1 MSLKQTVL
9 LGLTGSIG
17 MGKSTTAAMFL
28 KQGIPVWDADSTVH
42 KLYAKNGAAV
52 KFFNQEIPS
61 AVLNGEVSRVIL
73 KKLIKED
80 INNLKKIEQIVHPL
94 VAKDRLTFIEN
105 SKKYNAPLIVL
116 DIPLLFETGFYK
128 LVDYIAVVTVDY
140 TTQKQRVLDRESMT
154 EEMDATIY
162 QVMYGVYLANLDAF
176 IGSNLTSIRA
186 DKDFNK
192 PDKVMIQMMDP
203 ASAQQMVESF
213 LN

>member
-52 KFFNQEIPS
+52 EFFNQEIPS
-61 AVLNGEVSRVIL
+61 AVSNGEVSRVAL

-105 SKKYNAPLIVL
+105 SKKYNAPFVVL

-154 EEMDATIY
+154 EEMFTQILDKQVSNEEKKRKADFIIPTETIEAAESKVQEIIAQLER
-162 QVMYGVYLANLDAF
+162 QVGNA
-176 IGSNLTSIRA
+176 
-186 DKDFNK
+186 
-192 PDKVMIQMMDP
+192 
-203 ASAQQMVESF
+203 
-213 LN
+213 

>member
-28 KQGIPVWDADSTVH
+28 KRGIPVWDADSTVH

-61 AVLNGEVSRVIL
+61 AVSNGEVSRVAL

-154 EEMDATIY
+154 EEMFTQILDKQVSNEEKKRKADFIIPTETIEAAESKVQEIIVQLER
-162 QVMYGVYLANLDAF
+162 QVGNA
-176 IGSNLTSIRA
+176 
-186 DKDFNK
+186 
-192 PDKVMIQMMDP
+192 
-203 ASAQQMVESF
+203 
-213 LN
+213 

>member
-28 KQGIPVWDADSTVH
+28 KRGIPVWDADSTVH

-61 AVLNGEVSRVIL
+61 AVLNGEVSRVVL

-154 EEMDATIY
+154 EEMFTQILDKQVSNEEKKRKADFIIPTETIEAAESKVQEIIAQLER
-162 QVMYGVYLANLDAF
+162 QVRNA
-176 IGSNLTSIRA
+176 
-186 DKDFNK
+186 
-192 PDKVMIQMMDP
+192 
-203 ASAQQMVESF
+203 
-213 LN
+213 

>member
-61 AVLNGEVSRVIL
+61 AVSNGEVSRVVL

-154 EEMDATIY
+154 EEMFTQILDKQVSNEEKKRKADFIIPTETIEAAESKVQEIIFQLER
-162 QVMYGVYLANLDAF
+162 QVRNA
-176 IGSNLTSIRA
+176 
-186 DKDFNK
+186 
-192 PDKVMIQMMDP
+192 
-203 ASAQQMVESF
+203 
-213 LN
+213 

>member
-28 KQGIPVWDADSTVH
+28 KRGIPVWDADSTVH

-61 AVLNGEVSRVIL
+61 AVSNGEVSRVVL

-154 EEMDATIY
+154 EEMFTQILDKQVCNEEKKRKADFIIPTETIEAAESKVQEIIVQLER
-162 QVMYGVYLANLDAF
+162 QVRNA
-176 IGSNLTSIRA
+176 
-186 DKDFNK
+186 
-192 PDKVMIQMMDP
+192 
-203 ASAQQMVESF
+203 
-213 LN
+213 

>member
-28 KQGIPVWDADSTVH
+28 KRGIPVWDADSTVH

-61 AVLNGEVSRVIL
+61 AVSNGEVSRVVL

-154 EEMDATIY
+154 EEMFTQILDKQVSNEEKKRKADFIIPTETIEAAESKVQEIIAQLER
-162 QVMYGVYLANLDAF
+162 QVRNA
-176 IGSNLTSIRA
+176 
-186 DKDFNK
+186 
-192 PDKVMIQMMDP
+192 
-203 ASAQQMVESF
+203 
-213 LN
+213 

>member
-61 AVLNGEVSRVIL
+61 AVSNGEVSRVAL

-154 EEMDATIY
+154 EEMFTQILDKQVSNEEKKRKADFIIPTETIEAAESKVQEIIAQLER
-162 QVMYGVYLANLDAF
+162 QVGNA
-176 IGSNLTSIRA
+176 
-186 DKDFNK
+186 
-192 PDKVMIQMMDP
+192 
-203 ASAQQMVESF
+203 
-213 LN
+213 

>member
-1 MSLKQTVL
+1 MSLNQTVL

-28 KQGIPVWDADSTVH
+28 KRGIPVWDADSTVH

-61 AVLNGEVSRVIL
+61 AVSNGEVSRVVL

-154 EEMDATIY
+154 EEMFTQILDKQVSNEEKKRKADFIIPTETIE
-162 QVMYGVYLANLDAF
+162 AAE
-176 IGSNLTSIRA
+176 S
-186 DKDFNK
+186 
-192 PDKVMIQMMDP
+192 KVQEIIVQLEREVRN
-203 ASAQQMVESF
+203 A
-213 LN
+213 

>member
-1 MSLKQTVL
+1 MSLNQTVL

-61 AVLNGEVSRVIL
+61 AVSNGKVSRVAL

-154 EEMDATIY
+154 EEMFTQILDKQVSNEEKKRKADFIIPTETIEAAESKVQEIIFQLER
-162 QVMYGVYLANLDAF
+162 QVRNA
-176 IGSNLTSIRA
+176 
-186 DKDFNK
+186 
-192 PDKVMIQMMDP
+192 
-203 ASAQQMVESF
+203 
-213 LN
+213 

>member
-28 KQGIPVWDADSTVH
+28 KRGIPVWDADSTVH

-154 EEMDATIY
+154 EEMFTQILDKQVCNEEKKRKADFIIPTETIEAAESKVQEIIVQLER
-162 QVMYGVYLANLDAF
+162 QVRNA
-176 IGSNLTSIRA
+176 
-186 DKDFNK
+186 
-192 PDKVMIQMMDP
+192 
-203 ASAQQMVESF
+203 
-213 LN
+213 

>member
-28 KQGIPVWDADSTVH
+28 KRGIPVWDADSTVH

-94 VAKDRLTFIEN
+94 VEKDRLTFIEN

-154 EEMDATIY
+154 EEMFTQILDKQVSNEEKKRKADFIIPTETIE
-162 QVMYGVYLANLDAF
+162 AAE
-176 IGSNLTSIRA
+176 S
-186 DKDFNK
+186 
-192 PDKVMIQMMDP
+192 KVQEIIVQLEREVRN
-203 ASAQQMVESF
+203 A
-213 LN
+213 

>member
-28 KQGIPVWDADSTVH
+28 KRGIPVWDADSTVH

-154 EEMDATIY
+154 EEMFTQILDKQVSNEEKKRKADFIIPTETIE
-162 QVMYGVYLANLDAF
+162 AAE
-176 IGSNLTSIRA
+176 S
-186 DKDFNK
+186 
-192 PDKVMIQMMDP
+192 KVQEIIVQLEREVRN
-203 ASAQQMVESF
+203 A
-213 LN
+213 

>member
-28 KQGIPVWDADSTVH
+28 KRGIPVWDADSIVH

-61 AVLNGEVSRVIL
+61 AVLNGEVSRAVL

-154 EEMDATIY
+154 EEMFAQILDKQVSNEEKKRKADFIIPTETIEAAESKVQEIIFQLEE
-162 QVMYGVYLANLDAF
+162 QVRNA
-176 IGSNLTSIRA
+176 
-186 DKDFNK
+186 
-192 PDKVMIQMMDP
+192 
-203 ASAQQMVESF
+203 
-213 LN
+213 

>member
-17 MGKSTTAAMFL
+17 MGKSTTAAMFS
-28 KQGIPVWDADSTVH
+28 KRGIPVWDADSIVH

-61 AVLNGEVSRVIL
+61 AVSNGKVSRVAL

-154 EEMDATIY
+154 EEMFTQILDKQVSNEEKKRKADFIIPTETIEAAESKVQEIIARLEG
-162 QVMYGVYLANLDAF
+162 QVGNA
-176 IGSNLTSIRA
+176 
-186 DKDFNK
+186 
-192 PDKVMIQMMDP
+192 
-203 ASAQQMVESF
+203 
-213 LN
+213 

>member
-28 KQGIPVWDADSTVH
+28 KRGIPVWDADSTVH

-61 AVLNGEVSRVIL
+61 AVLNGEVSRVVL

-154 EEMDATIY
+154 EEMFTQILDKQVSNEEKKRKADFIIPTETIEAAESKVQEIIFQLEK
-162 QVMYGVYLANLDAF
+162 QVRNA
-176 IGSNLTSIRA
+176 
-186 DKDFNK
+186 
-192 PDKVMIQMMDP
+192 
-203 ASAQQMVESF
+203 
-213 LN
+213 

>member
-28 KQGIPVWDADSTVH
+28 KRGIPVWDADSTVH

-61 AVLNGEVSRVIL
+61 AVSNGKVSRVAL

-105 SKKYNAPLIVL
+105 SKKYNVPLIVL
-116 DIPLLFETGFYK
+116 DITLLFETGFYK

-154 EEMDATIY
+154 EEMFTQILDKQVSNEEKKRKADFIIPTETIEAAESKVQEIITQLER
-162 QVMYGVYLANLDAF
+162 QVKNA
-176 IGSNLTSIRA
+176 
-186 DKDFNK
+186 
-192 PDKVMIQMMDP
+192 
-203 ASAQQMVESF
+203 
-213 LN
+213 

>member
-28 KQGIPVWDADSTVH
+28 KRGIPVWDADSTVH

-154 EEMDATIY
+154 EEMFTQILDKQVSNEEKKRKADFIIPTETIEAAESKVQEIIVQLER
-162 QVMYGVYLANLDAF
+162 QVRNA
-176 IGSNLTSIRA
+176 
-186 DKDFNK
+186 
-192 PDKVMIQMMDP
+192 
-203 ASAQQMVESF
+203 
-213 LN
+213 

>member
-28 KQGIPVWDADSTVH
+28 KRGIPVWDADSTVH

-61 AVLNGEVSRVIL
+61 AVSNGEVSRVAL

-80 INNLKKIEQIVHPL
+80 INNLKKIEQIVREEQ
-94 VAKDRLTFIEN
+94 KKIKFIEN

-128 LVDYIAVVTVDY
+128 VVDYIAVVTVDY

-154 EEMDATIY
+154 EEMFTQILDKQVSNEEKKRKADFIIPTETIEAAESKVQEIIFQLER
-162 QVMYGVYLANLDAF
+162 QVRNA
-176 IGSNLTSIRA
+176 
-186 DKDFNK
+186 
-192 PDKVMIQMMDP
+192 
-203 ASAQQMVESF
+203 
-213 LN
+213 

>member
-61 AVLNGEVSRVIL
+61 AVSNGEVSRVAL

-154 EEMDATIY
+154 EEMFTQILDKQVSNEEKKRKADFIIPTETIEAAESKVQEIIVQLER
-162 QVMYGVYLANLDAF
+162 QVRNA
-176 IGSNLTSIRA
+176 
-186 DKDFNK
+186 
-192 PDKVMIQMMDP
+192 
-203 ASAQQMVESF
+203 
-213 LN
+213 

>member
-1 MSLKQTVL
+1 MSLNQTVL

-61 AVLNGEVSRVIL
+61 AVSNGEVSRVAL

-105 SKKYNAPLIVL
+105 SKKYNAPFVVL

-154 EEMDATIY
+154 EEMFTQILDKQVSNEEKKRKADFIIPTETIEAAESKVQEIIVQLER
-162 QVMYGVYLANLDAF
+162 QVRNA
-176 IGSNLTSIRA
+176 
-186 DKDFNK
+186 
-192 PDKVMIQMMDP
+192 
-203 ASAQQMVESF
+203 
-213 LN
+213 

>member
-154 EEMDATIY
+154 EEMFTQILDKQVSNEEKKRKADFIIPTETIEAAESKVQEIIFQLER
-162 QVMYGVYLANLDAF
+162 QVRNA
-176 IGSNLTSIRA
+176 
-186 DKDFNK
+186 
-192 PDKVMIQMMDP
+192 
-203 ASAQQMVESF
+203 
-213 LN
+213 

>member
-28 KQGIPVWDADSTVH
+28 KRGIPVWDADSTVH

-61 AVLNGEVSRVIL
+61 AVSNGEVSRVVL

-140 TTQKQRVLDRESMT
+140 TTQKQRVLARESMT
-154 EEMDATIY
+154 EEMFTQILDKQVSNEEKKRKADFIIPTETIEAAESKVQEIIVQLER
-162 QVMYGVYLANLDAF
+162 QVRNA
-176 IGSNLTSIRA
+176 
-186 DKDFNK
+186 
-192 PDKVMIQMMDP
+192 
-203 ASAQQMVESF
+203 
-213 LN
+213 

>member
-1 MSLKQTVL
+1 
-9 LGLTGSIG
+9 

-61 AVLNGEVSRVIL
+61 AVSNGEVSRVAL

-154 EEMDATIY
+154 EEMFTQILDKQVSNEEKKRKADFIIPTETIEAAESKVQEIIFQLER
-162 QVMYGVYLANLDAF
+162 QVRNA
-176 IGSNLTSIRA
+176 
-186 DKDFNK
+186 
-192 PDKVMIQMMDP
+192 
-203 ASAQQMVESF
+203 
-213 LN
+213 

>member
-1 MSLKQTVL
+1 MSFKQTVL

-28 KQGIPVWDADSTVH
+28 KRGIPVWDADSTVH

-61 AVLNGEVSRVIL
+61 AVLNGEVSRVVL

-154 EEMDATIY
+154 EEMFTQILDKQVSNEEKKRKADFIIPTETIEAAESKVQEIIAQLER
-162 QVMYGVYLANLDAF
+162 QVGNA
-176 IGSNLTSIRA
+176 
-186 DKDFNK
+186 
-192 PDKVMIQMMDP
+192 
-203 ASAQQMVESF
+203 
-213 LN
+213 

>member
-28 KQGIPVWDADSTVH
+28 KRGIPVWDADSTVH

-61 AVLNGEVSRVIL
+61 AVSNGEVSRVAL

-154 EEMDATIY
+154 EEMFTQILDKQVSNEEKKRKADFIIPTETIEAAESKVQEIIAQLER
-162 QVMYGVYLANLDAF
+162 QVRNA
-176 IGSNLTSIRA
+176 
-186 DKDFNK
+186 
-192 PDKVMIQMMDP
+192 
-203 ASAQQMVESF
+203 
-213 LN
+213 

>member
-28 KQGIPVWDADSTVH
+28 KRGIPVWDADSTVH

-154 EEMDATIY
+154 EEMFTQILDKQVSNEEKKRKADFIIPTETIEAAESKVQEIIAQLER
-162 QVMYGVYLANLDAF
+162 QVGNA
-176 IGSNLTSIRA
+176 
-186 DKDFNK
+186 
-192 PDKVMIQMMDP
+192 
-203 ASAQQMVESF
+203 
-213 LN
+213 

>member
-28 KQGIPVWDADSTVH
+28 KRGIPVWDADSTVH
-42 KLYAKNGAAV
+42 KLYAKNGDAV

-61 AVLNGEVSRVIL
+61 AVSNGKVSRVAL

-80 INNLKKIEQIVHPL
+80 INNLKKIEHIVHPL
-94 VAKDRLTFIEN
+94 VSKDRLTFIES
-105 SKKYNAPLIVL
+105 SKKNNAPLIVL

-154 EEMDATIY
+154 EEMFAQILDKQVSNEEKKRKADFIIPTETIEAAESKVQEIIFQLEE
-162 QVMYGVYLANLDAF
+162 QVRNA
-176 IGSNLTSIRA
+176 
-186 DKDFNK
+186 
-192 PDKVMIQMMDP
+192 
-203 ASAQQMVESF
+203 
-213 LN
+213 

>member
-52 KFFNQEIPS
+52 KFFIQEIPS
-61 AVLNGEVSRVIL
+61 AVSNGKVSRVAL

-116 DIPLLFETGFYK
+116 DVPLLFETGFYK

-154 EEMDATIY
+154 EEMFTQILDKQVSNEEKKRKADFIIPTETIEAAESKVQEIIFQLER
-162 QVMYGVYLANLDAF
+162 QVRNA
-176 IGSNLTSIRA
+176 
-186 DKDFNK
+186 
-192 PDKVMIQMMDP
+192 
-203 ASAQQMVESF
+203 
-213 LN
+213 

>member
-28 KQGIPVWDADSTVH
+28 KRGIPVWDADSTVH

-61 AVLNGEVSRVIL
+61 AVSNGEVSRVVL

-154 EEMDATIY
+154 EEMFTQILDKQVSNEEKKRKADFIIPTETIEAAERKVQEIIVQLER
-162 QVMYGVYLANLDAF
+162 QVRNA
-176 IGSNLTSIRA
+176 
-186 DKDFNK
+186 
-192 PDKVMIQMMDP
+192 
-203 ASAQQMVESF
+203 
-213 LN
+213 

>member
-61 AVLNGEVSRVIL
+61 AVSNGEVSRVAL

-154 EEMDATIY
+154 EEMFTQILDKQVSNEEKKRKADFIIPTETIEAAESKVQEIIAQLER
-162 QVMYGVYLANLDAF
+162 QVRNA
-176 IGSNLTSIRA
+176 
-186 DKDFNK
+186 
-192 PDKVMIQMMDP
+192 
-203 ASAQQMVESF
+203 
-213 LN
+213 

>member
-1 MSLKQTVL
+1 MSLKQTLL

-61 AVLNGEVSRVIL
+61 AVSNGEVSRVAL

-154 EEMDATIY
+154 EEMFTQILDKQVSNEEKKRKADFIIPTETIEAAESKVQEIIFQLER
-162 QVMYGVYLANLDAF
+162 QVRNA
-176 IGSNLTSIRA
+176 
-186 DKDFNK
+186 
-192 PDKVMIQMMDP
+192 
-203 ASAQQMVESF
+203 
-213 LN
+213 

>member
-28 KQGIPVWDADSTVH
+28 KRGIPVWDADSTVH

-80 INNLKKIEQIVHPL
+80 INAPTLMIVGEVVSL
-94 VAKDRLTFIEN
+94 NE
-105 SKKYNAPLIVL
+105 
-116 DIPLLFETGFYK
+116 K
-128 LVDYIAVVTVDY
+128 L
-140 TTQKQRVLDRESMT
+140 SW
-154 EEMDATIY
+154 
-162 QVMYGVYLANLDAF
+162 YGN
-176 IGSNLTSIRA
+176 
-186 DKDFNK
+186 
-192 PDKVMIQMMDP
+192 
-203 ASAQQMVESF
+203 
-213 LN
+213 

>member
-1 MSLKQTVL
+1 MSFKQTVL

-28 KQGIPVWDADSTVH
+28 KRGIPVWDADSTVH

-61 AVLNGEVSRVIL
+61 AVLNGEVSRVAL

-94 VAKDRLTFIEN
+94 VAKDRLTFIKN
-105 SKKYNAPLIVL
+105 FKKYNAPLIVL

-154 EEMDATIY
+154 EEMFTQILDKQVSNEEKKRKADFIISTETIE
-162 QVMYGVYLANLDAF
+162 AAE
-176 IGSNLTSIRA
+176 S
-186 DKDFNK
+186 
-192 PDKVMIQMMDP
+192 KVQEIIFQLERRVRN
-203 ASAQQMVESF
+203 A
-213 LN
+213 

>member
-28 KQGIPVWDADSTVH
+28 KRGIPVWDADSTVH

-61 AVLNGEVSRVIL
+61 AVSNGEVSRVAL

-154 EEMDATIY
+154 EEMFTQILDKQVSNEEKKRKADFIIPTETIEAAESKVQEIIFQLER
-162 QVMYGVYLANLDAF
+162 QVRNA
-176 IGSNLTSIRA
+176 
-186 DKDFNK
+186 
-192 PDKVMIQMMDP
+192 
-203 ASAQQMVESF
+203 
-213 LN
+213 

>member
-28 KQGIPVWDADSTVH
+28 KRGIPVWDADSIVH

-61 AVLNGEVSRVIL
+61 AVLNGEVSRAFL

-140 TTQKQRVLDRESMT
+140 TTQKQRVLARESMT
-154 EEMDATIY
+154 EEMFTQILDKQVSNEEKKRKADFIIPTETIEAAESKVQEIIFQLER
-162 QVMYGVYLANLDAF
+162 QVRNA
-176 IGSNLTSIRA
+176 
-186 DKDFNK
+186 
-192 PDKVMIQMMDP
+192 
-203 ASAQQMVESF
+203 
-213 LN
+213 